1 MSHEDFALQRRVRF
15 PCHVVAVVDALDQAY
30 LDQTLQLTPHRIARQ
45 FEIARQLAKG
55 HRALEG
61 VPNEDLYSGEQ

>member
-1 MSHEDFALQRRVRF
+1 
-15 PCHVVAVVDALDQAY
+15 
-30 LDQTLQLTPHRIARQ
+30 LQLTPHSVARH

-61 VPNEDLYSGEQ
+61 VPNEDLYRGEQQVAYLAKS